1 MWSGFIPAVFT
12 ASRALERSTYSFMV
26 RLLYTRHRL
35 MLGEGQR
42 PALTSW
48 DKRRTWADKLAL
60 PRSVAVA
67 AELKGRTG
75 STSSLLTPQ
84 LTAMMKAGGAARG
97 GGHMRPGLVPHPLGS
112 RPSDAGG
119 CPSPRHCDTDSA
131 SAITWLG
138 QELGHLC

>member
-12 ASRALERSTYSFMV
+12 ASRALERSTYSFIV

-48 DKRRTWADKLAL
+48 DKRRTRADKLAL
-60 PRSVAVA
+60 PRSVAAA
-67 AELKGRTG
+67 AELKG
-75 STSSLLTPQ
+75 STSGLLTAQ
-84 LTAMMKAGGAARG
+84 LTAMTKAGGAARG
-97 GGHMRPGLVPHPLGS
+97 GGRMKPGLLLHPLGF
-112 RPSDAGG
+112 RPSEASG
-119 CPSPRHCDTDSA
+119 CPSPWHCGTDLA
-131 SAITWLG
+131 SAITRLG